1 MLTYEDL
8 VASLEDAWVAAG
20 LHEHA
25 LVESVVPSV
34 HDRSYRVELF
44 PEHSDPLTAENIPPW
59 VEVNFTWSALHQI
72 RSEHRNIDSEPL
84 DLIWTYTVSAPGM
97 HDHKDSELV
106 RLFQKAF
113 HRAFQRFYPE
123 EAAEVDAPAVEVR
136 RIYQWD
142 RAGQRPKPAYIQ
154 LVSTNITDLSEQWEE
169 RDPRVLA
176 NLIQTEVHFAG
187 AFIRALAD
195 AFNPGGRGGYRTVDA
210 A

>member
-1 MLTYEDL
+1 MLTYEDI

-25 LVESVVPSV
+25 LVESVVPSA

-44 PEHSDPLTAENIPPW
+44 PEHSEPLTAENIPPW

-72 RSEHRNIDSEPL
+72 RSEHHDISSEPL
-84 DLIWTYTVSAPGM
+84 DLVWTYTVSAHGM
-97 HDHKDSELV
+97 QERTDQELV
-106 RLFQKAF
+106 RLFHKAF
-113 HRAFQRFYPE
+113 HRAFQRFYPDE
-123 EAAEVDAPAVEVR
+123 VTQVDAPAVEVR

-142 RAGQRPKPAYIQ
+142 GQRSKPTYIQ

-169 RDPRVLA
+169 ADPRVLA
-176 NLIQTEVHFAG
+176 NLIQIEVHFAG
-187 AFIRALAD
+187 AFIRALSE

>member
-1 MLTYEDL
+1 M
-8 VASLEDAWVAAG
+8 
-20 LHEHA
+20 H
-25 LVESVVPSV
+25 
-34 HDRSYRVELF
+34 
-44 PEHSDPLTAENIPPW
+44 EHSD
-59 VEVNFTWSALHQI
+59 
-72 RSEHRNIDSEPL
+72 
-84 DLIWTYTVSAPGM
+84 Y
-97 HDHKDSELV
+97 ELV

-113 HRAFQRFYPE
+113 HRAFLRFYPE

-142 RAGQRPKPAYIQ
+142 GQRPKLAYIQ
-154 LVSTNITDLSEQWEE
+154 LVSANITDLSEQWDE

-176 NLIQTEVHFAG
+176 NLIQTEVHFAS